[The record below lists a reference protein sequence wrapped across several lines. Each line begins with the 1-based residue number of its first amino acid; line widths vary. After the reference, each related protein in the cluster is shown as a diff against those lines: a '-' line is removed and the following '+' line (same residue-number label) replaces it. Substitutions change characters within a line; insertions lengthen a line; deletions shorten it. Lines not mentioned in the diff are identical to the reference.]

1 MEKLIEENKIKKNS
15 YISFLNLEN
24 DKSNQDKE
32 PIINDDIYLNIDS
45 KNHFSET
52 LNSTYILVNQKIENF
67 NQDIDN
73 DADDLS
79 LKTSK
84 IIKDGDIQKKDLT
97 RRIMKKFL
105 DKLYPECE
113 AKIKR
118 ISYLILERTK
128 KISKDKVEEYIN
140 YFFDKRYDLKYS
152 TSLKFTKGFFTNCG
166 YILCYI
172 YSKLDEFI
180 LNKMSK
186 HIENAISE
194 GKNVLTDFYQYCEEK
209 GEDPSEIKK
218 SYVWDD
224 IRKNYEIPPEII
236 FLLNIFPEINTLEFD
251 LNLIGDNLQEE
262 DFNLFTITI
271 LNIKYILPKLET
283 INLNFTFNN
292 LQYILYNK
300 YYAKVLNIINLGK
313 DYIKKNKIK
322 HNYDIYNKKWDF
334 EHDFNVEEYRK
345 ILIEKEKQENIS
357 NNIIYDQYSILYM
370 VDSDEDRNDLKRNKS
385 ICNSQIFKN
394 NNNNLLKHSVST
406 FNNDFEM
413 LSNEDEEGDDIFQKM
428 RSVRSGTLYINS
440 NRILNSKK
448 EDKMNLKRSNNQI
461 NNISS
466 QISSIYNIILMMIC
480 GVARIDNIKKCNLV
494 ANDFYNKNI
503 IIYLYKNFNINA
515 LSIDEQFHI
524 LDLFCNKIKK
534 LDELN
539 IEINSLNLLSFDKI
553 LRLIYKNQNLLSLKI
568 SLFSSDVSYFITTLL
583 KTYEEFTSSNEIN
596 ELAKNKGKYI
606 TLEILEEKIIN
617 DISVYFIENLNI
629 LFEIIKKKNNLEVLG
644 LNFDLPKVLIN
655 NMNYKLP
662 IMKFFLNILFL
673 IDNNENKG
681 KSKIKKLTLLS
692 PHTILDNRLENNID
706 DLFKD
711 IRIYKKAKI
720 LNELNIQTQFYN
732 NKYVK
737 NLISPNLI
745 ILSIGDLD
753 MYTFQILVN
762 YLTSYEFSSKSS
774 LTNLNIKLQ
783 NKIIYFDTKIKLL
796 MRQLFDIKIK
806 TLLELKFFS
815 NIMIRSKSNYFYLIK
830 ILKNNW
836 IPSYVI
842 ALNQKSK
849 ILNKNIIKDVDFL
862 VSKSIEN
869 KVFNEYELSLI
880 KKDKNEK
887 VNDSND
893 EVFWM
898 LKYIFYF
905 RYSHYY
911 LNFIDVKNIIF
922 GILKYLYFTS
932 KVKLTHDI
940 FEAET
945 L

>member
-1 MEKLIEENKIKKNS
+1 
-15 YISFLNLEN
+15 
-24 DKSNQDKE
+24 
-32 PIINDDIYLNIDS
+32 
-45 KNHFSET
+45 
-52 LNSTYILVNQKIENF
+52 
-67 NQDIDN
+67 
-73 DADDLS
+73 
-79 LKTSK
+79 
-84 IIKDGDIQKKDLT
+84 
-97 RRIMKKFL
+97 
-105 DKLYPECE
+105 
-113 AKIKR
+113 
-118 ISYLILERTK
+118 
-128 KISKDKVEEYIN
+128 
-140 YFFDKRYDLKYS
+140 
-152 TSLKFTKGFFTNCG
+152 
-166 YILCYI
+166 
-172 YSKLDEFI
+172 
-180 LNKMSK
+180 
-186 HIENAISE
+186 
-194 GKNVLTDFYQYCEEK
+194 
-209 GEDPSEIKK
+209 
-218 SYVWDD
+218 
-224 IRKNYEIPPEII
+224 
-236 FLLNIFPEINTLEFD
+236 
-251 LNLIGDNLQEE
+251 
-262 DFNLFTITI
+262 
-271 LNIKYILPKLET
+271 
-283 INLNFTFNN
+283 
-292 LQYILYNK
+292 
-300 YYAKVLNIINLGK
+300 
-313 DYIKKNKIK
+313 
-322 HNYDIYNKKWDF
+322 
-334 EHDFNVEEYRK
+334 
-345 ILIEKEKQENIS
+345 
-357 NNIIYDQYSILYM
+357 
-370 VDSDEDRNDLKRNKS
+370 
-385 ICNSQIFKN
+385 
-394 NNNNLLKHSVST
+394 
-406 FNNDFEM
+406 
-413 LSNEDEEGDDIFQKM
+413 
-428 RSVRSGTLYINS
+428 
-440 NRILNSKK
+440 
-448 EDKMNLKRSNNQI
+448 
-461 NNISS
+461 
-466 QISSIYNIILMMIC
+466 MMIC
-480 GVARIDNIKKCNLV
+480 GVSRIDNIKKCNLV

-617 DISVYFIENLNI
+617 DISVYFIENLSI

-849 ILNKNIIKDVDFL
+849 ILNKNSIKDVDFL